1 MREEATGLVFVKAR
15 VSSPVEDS
23 PSEELDFL
31 IDTGARL
38 SVVPRKA
45 LEKLGLKPHSHMT
58 FTLADGSH
66 IERDVGNVGF
76 EFEGKRG
83 ASPVIFGEEKDATV
97 LGVTTLEGL
106 GFYVD
111 PVRRQLKELPLL
123 L

>member
-1 MREEATGLVFVKAR
+1 MKVR

-23 PSEELDFL
+23 PFEELDFL
-31 IDTGARL
+31 VDTGARL
-38 SVVPRKA
+38 SVVPREV
-45 LEKLGLKPHSHMT
+45 LEGLGLRPHSHMT

-66 IERDVGNVGF
+66 IERDVGNAGF
-76 EFEGKRG
+76 EFEGRKG
-83 ASPVIFGEEKDATV
+83 ASPVIFGEEGDATV

-106 GFYVD
+106 GLYVD